1 MNEKILII
9 IPAYNEEASILK
21 TCKEIY
27 EYNSKYK
34 TNYDILVINDCSSDS
49 TLKICKGNDIPVIS
63 LVHNLGI
70 GGAVQTGY
78 KYAYEYN
85 YDIAIQYD
93 GDGQHN
99 IEYAKNIIDPIINE
113 KSDFVIGSRFVT
125 ENASEFK
132 SSAARR
138 IGIKIISSTIHLI
151 TKKRIY
157 DVTSGFRAANK
168 KIIKMFAQDYPVEY
182 PEPLTNMDLILK
194 GYNVKEVPVAMR
206 EREGGVSSIRA
217 WKNAYYMI
225 NVILSLLVFGLR
237 GKRKNG

>member
-34 TNYDILVINDCSSDS
+34 TNYDILVINDCSTDS

-138 IGIKIISSTIHLI
+138 IGIKIISSTLHLI
-151 TKKRIY
+151 T
-157 DVTSGFRAANK
+157 K

>member
-34 TNYDILVINDCSSDS
+34 TNYDILVINDCSTDS
-49 TLKICKGNDIPVIS
+49 TLKICKENDIPVIS
-63 LVHNLGI
+63 LIHNLGI

-168 KIIKMFAQDYPVEY
+168 KIIEQFACAYPLEY
-182 PEPLTNMDLILK
+182 PEPVTNAELLK
-194 GYNVKEVPVAMR
+194 KGFRVREVPVQMH
-206 EREGGVSSIRA
+206 ERETGQSSIHT
-217 WKNAYYMI
+217 WKNVYFMI
-225 NVILSLLVFGLR
+225 NIFLSIVVVMFR
-237 GKRKNG
+237 REK

>member
-34 TNYDILVINDCSSDS
+34 TNYDILVINDCSTDS

-93 GDGQHN
+93 GDGQHDVSYVN
-99 IEYAKNIIDPIINE
+99 NIIEPII
-113 KSDFVIGSRFVT
+113 KGKADFVIGSRFVG
-125 ENASEFK
+125 NISKFK
-132 SSAARR
+132 TTGARR
-138 IGIKIISSTIHLI
+138 AGIKVISFFIKLVSGI
-151 TKKRIY
+151 KVY
-157 DVTSGFRAANK
+157 DTTSGFRACNKEIINYFANN
-168 KIIKMFAQDYPVEY
+168 YPLEY
-182 PEPLTNMDLILK
+182 PEPITTVELAKKNYRIE
-194 GYNVKEVPVAMR
+194 EVAVNMR
-206 EREGGVSSIRA
+206 ERTGGKSSIHT
-217 WKNAYYMI
+217 WKNIYYML
-225 NVILSLLVFGLR
+225 NVCLSIIIAGIR
-237 GKRKNG
+237 RY